1 MQIITG
7 STGDKHVTSA
17 DDGEFNRAIYGDALT
32 ILPIGNKLGATIV
45 DNNTVRIN
53 DGDLVF
59 YGRHARIRKGSTES
73 LKITSG
79 EAGKKRTDLIV
90 AHYELNSST
99 GYESMTL
106 VVKKGTATT
115 GTPADPS
122 ITSGN
127 IATGATKAEAILY
140 RVNIDGITIKSVTR
154 VAALPS
160 NTVMSRMSSVETK
173 ANTNTTNI
181 GNLQNQLGSLSI
193 KAMTASEYSALA
205 TKDSNTIYLTY

>member
-90 AHYELNSST
+90 ARYELNSST

-115 GTPADPS
+115 GTPADPA

-127 IATGATKAEAILY
+127 IANGATKAEAILY

-154 VAALPS
+154 VATLPS
-160 NTVMSRMSSVETK
+160 NTVMSRLASVETK
-173 ANTNTTNI
+173 ASSADNKVT
-181 GNLQNQLGSLSI
+181 NQLGSLSI